1 MAAER
6 KKGTSQGRKQTAKKG
21 SSSGRKSS
29 GRNDRKDSNGT
40 DILTIVVV
48 VLAVV
53 LVVFLLINY
62 NKEKGNGGNE
72 NEDGKLT
79 ATPIGTPS
87 ATVTDV
93 PGDITPTAP
102 PEKQPTGTPPAGTT
116 PATRPTAG
124 AQNTPKPTEPP
135 VLSVEEAENI
145 VRNRIGNPEYTV
157 ELLDDHLMIDGEEY
171 YSFCVNDKNGETME
185 PLLIVEKKEGQLFC
199 YDFSGVVSQFSKFPL
214 DKTETGSSG
223 TDVISEEQ
231 AEKVLLG
238 YSGKA
243 LGLAMEV
250 SEYEME
256 VDKWKTIV
264 DGKECYG
271 INLYATVGGVQSR
284 CTYYVAPD
292 GSAVYSINDVTG
304 EVTKW

>member
-6 KKGTSQGRKQTAKKG
+6 KKSTSQGRKQAAKKG

-62 NKEKGNGGNE
+62 NKEKGNGENE
-72 NEDGKLT
+72 NGNLT
-79 ATPIGTPS
+79 AAPTGGPL
-87 ATVTDV
+87 ATVTDL
-93 PGDITPTAP
+93 PGDITPTAQP
-102 PEKQPTGTPPAGTT
+102 AKQPTGTPPAGTT
-116 PATRPTAG
+116 PAARPTAE
-124 AQNTPKPTEPP
+124 AKNTPKPTEPP
-135 VLSVEEAENI
+135 VLLSVEEAENI

-171 YSFCVNDKNGETME
+171 YSFCVNDENGKTME

-199 YDFSGVVSQFSKFPL
+199 YDFSGVVSRFSKFPL

-231 AEKVLLG
+231 AKKVLLG

-256 VDKWKTIV
+256 VNSWKTV
-264 DGKECYG
+264 ADGKECYD
-271 INLYATVGGVQSR
+271 IDLFATTGGR
-284 CTYYVAPD
+284 RNFCGTFYVALD
-292 GSAVYSINDVTG
+292 GSAVYSRNDETG
-304 EVTKW
+304 EVTKR